1 MGLLARWLLTQLLN
15 SAYITR
21 KIASHGVV
29 VNKSTTTTIEM
40 ILTTIYEDLQTGY
53 LWCVPNW
60 RAVGICFVDDSRCS
74 L

>member
-1 MGLLARWLLTQLLN
+1 
-15 SAYITR
+15 
-21 KIASHGVV
+21 
-29 VNKSTTTTIEM
+29 M